1 MYTSSYVISPQTDN
15 PLAVL
20 AKRIEEPDLCLRI
33 IEDFPTGRPGSKT
46 TYDELEDPTL
56 PFNLSPDTAIDA
68 DEVEC
73 TQRSLT
79 GDDDQIMF
87 PFENCASNSVEYEV
101 SEMPVP
107 THMHYRQPK
116 ASIPSTCRGI
126 LWYLNTPQCRRAA
139 LLRVFDEAGF
149 NAQTYVGVS
158 GTACCCDRHTPIE
171 QLPQDLQR
179 LFPSPLI
186 LTAEYAVGTDV
197 DSDLDSPPVAVG
209 KTKFLT
215 VDEWKLAHRKIC
227 DLRNEIW
234 TALGYRKLFYPFL
247 PSMILSDKNIDTL
260 LMSLECPI
268 APEQVK
274 TVPTQRK
281 LCRNRSVRE
290 YSAHIVA
297 IINSSTQQ
305 KSYRGQPAKKMNS
318 HSSQLLHYL
327 RQTCRNESIPF
338 DTIQDIL
345 PHAYAN
351 PNTISSE
358 GSRPS
363 SDGADSAALNIIP
376 NAEDRTVSGSGRYI
390 QKRKVCQHITDEQ
403 TKRTV
408 KLKRGGP
415 SKEDLEEDC
424 RSR

>member
-1 MYTSSYVISPQTDN
+1 MYTSFYVISPQADN

-20 AKRIEEPDLCLRI
+20 AKPIEDPDLCLRI
-33 IEDFPTGRPGSKT
+33 IEDFATGRPGSKR
-46 TYDELEDPTL
+46 TYNELEDPTL
-56 PFNLSPDTAIDA
+56 PFNLSPDTVIDG
-68 DEVEC
+68 DEFEC
-73 TQRSLT
+73 TQRSLP
-79 GDDDQIMF
+79 DDDGQIVF
-87 PFENCASNSVEYEV
+87 PMENSTSRRVGYEV

-107 THMHYRQPK
+107 THMRCRQPK
-116 ASIPSTCRGI
+116 ASIPSTCHGI
-126 LWYLNTPQCRRAA
+126 PWYLNTPQCHRAA

-149 NAQTYVGVS
+149 DGQTYVGVS
-158 GTACCCDRHTPIE
+158 GTACYCDRHTPIE
-171 QLPQDLQR
+171 QLPQDQQR
-179 LFPSPLI
+179 LFPSSLA
-186 LTAEYAVGTDV
+186 LTKEDAAGTDV
-197 DSDLDSPPVAVG
+197 DSDIDSPPVVVG
-209 KTKFLT
+209 KTKLLT
-215 VDEWKLAHRKIC
+215 VDERTLAHSKIC
-227 DLRNEIW
+227 DLLNEIW